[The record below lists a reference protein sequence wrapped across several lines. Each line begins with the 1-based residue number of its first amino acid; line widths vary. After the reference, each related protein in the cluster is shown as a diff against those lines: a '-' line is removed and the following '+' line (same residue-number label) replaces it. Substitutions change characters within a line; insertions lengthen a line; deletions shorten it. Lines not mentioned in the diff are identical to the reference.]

1 MNLTIQEL
9 RRLAL
14 PTLALVVALAAGG
27 ALLWFTQRVQRE
39 AGAELAAA
47 KAERTQSRGRLARI
61 SEEEREVK
69 EKLELYRRLQDQHV
83 IGPEQRL
90 EWADAI
96 GRIRTGRE
104 LLDLKYRVE
113 RQRLLASVPGK
124 PANVDVFASTMK
136 VDIALLHEGDLL
148 VFLGDLRSSGNALY
162 SIQRCAISRTGQT
175 AATAATMV
183 PRLRAECSIDL
194 ITILD
199 RAAKA

>member
-14 PTLALVVALAAGG
+14 PLLVLIAALAAGG
-27 ALLWFTQRVQRE
+27 ALVWFTQRVQRE
-39 AGAELAAA
+39 AGAELTAA
-47 KAERTQSRGRLARI
+47 KAERAQSRGRLARI

-69 EKLELYRRLQDQHV
+69 EKLELYRRLKDQHV

-90 EWADAI
+90 EWADAM

-124 PANVDVFASTMK
+124 PASIDVFASTMK
-136 VDIALLHEGDLL
+136 VDIALLHEGDLFS
-148 VFLGDLRSSGNALY
+148 FLGDLRGSGNALY
-162 SIQRCAISRTGQT
+162 SVQRCAIARTGQAT
-175 AATAATMV
+175 AAATMV